1 MAYSTGSTIID
12 DDYNLFATGTTTGSP
27 NHTVANVNTVWGS
40 GSTDAGYGQAST
52 LSSVSAGTTITATQW
67 SNMLARITSAANHQG
82 SSITAISSPS
92 VGTTISAYS
101 ALSTNINTIYGNR
114 LNAAASGTD
123 ITSTVT
129 TTTAWST
136 QATCDRT
143 VTFSSGTAMRYF
155 FNAGGMIRLSF
166 SRSGGSSTN
175 QNTGWSNLLTACGTL
190 VFTGYGE
197 SITIAGTTYTGT
209 TKIGG
214 SGTPNVQLFNT
225 GILDGV
231 SGTFYT
237 FFRQYVSEYLY
248 TASYIQIDAR
258 YNSAGTLNFACD
270 LYDVGNVG
278 TGSDTVD
285 GTLSSTITIRPPST
299 TYITGTWGTPSNSAA
314 SWVVT

>member
-1 MAYSTGSTIID
+1 MTYSTGSQIID
-12 DDYNLFATGTTTGSP
+12 DDYNLFATGGTTGTP
-27 NHTVANVNTVWGS
+27 NDAVANVNTVWGS
-40 GSTDAGYGQAST
+40 GSSDKGYGQSGT
-52 LSSVSAGTTITATQW
+52 LSAVSAGTTITATQW
-67 SNMLARITSAANHQG
+67 SNMLARISSAANHQG

-143 VTFSSGTAMRYF
+143 VTFSSYTAMRYF

-166 SRSGGSSTN
+166 LRSGGSSTN
-175 QNTGWSNLLTACGTL
+175 QNLGWQSLLQACGTL
-190 VFTGYGE
+190 VFTGYGTTA
-197 SITIAGTTYTGT
+197 TIAGTSYTGT

-214 SGTPNVQLFNT
+214 SGTPDVQLFNT
-225 GILDGV
+225 GILDGTIN
-231 SGTFYT
+231 TFYT
-237 FFRQYVSEYLY
+237 FFRQYASQYLY
-248 TASYIQIDAR
+248 TANYIQIDAR
-258 YNSAGTLNFACD
+258 ATTSGTLNFACD
-270 LYDVGNVG
+270 LYDVGNIG

-299 TYITGTWGTPSNSAA
+299 TYLTSTWGTPSNSAA
-314 SWVVT
+314 SWVVS